1 MKKLILLGLATL
13 ITFSASA
20 QIEMYMEKQEPQA
33 SKPTAIEVK
42 NKLFPIEHSYVFM
55 SSLSDYF
62 KAPNLI
68 GDTLFSVPEKIE
80 GESEDAFNCVLTLNA
95 TKDTVRIKKLPV
107 GEYFYVRDILPASL
121 VNYLLLNDFANKVFV
136 SDTFYHHS
144 YKKGRYI
151 IPKKLTATVNGT
163 GYYNTPCWIYL
174 CGKLGHMSEEDC
186 VNSAQDNEALYVLEN
201 NGTTYYV
208 RSGGKYLQGRRSFP
222 EEGSNKPGKK
232 IYYAHLSSFISVKSY
247 NFLKEK
253 YLGKELY
260 AHGGVVEGYP
270 SRRKDYVR
278 LSKEVCKL
286 EKVFVKDGVLCGEI
300 RNVETNKIE
309 LVYILEVEQLKI
321 WADSNVAEELIKFTK
336 SDQSNAIETVM
347 QIMNNEANLA
357 VDSVFRINCKAIDTK
372 YSRNYCLKI
381 AADSLLSKW
390 SYQEE
395 QIALAKKKQQD
406 QYKAEI
412 LNKYGKKFG
421 NLVIE
426 GKVCLGMSKE
436 MCLEALG
443 YPCKENS
450 SETALGKIDIW
461 TYDCILYNAGYIPN
475 LTHITFTNGK
485 ISGITKLSE

>member
-1 MKKLILLGLATL
+1 M
-13 ITFSASA
+13 F
-20 QIEMYMEKQEPQA
+20 
-33 SKPTAIEVK
+33 
-42 NKLFPIEHSYVFM
+42 
-55 SSLSDYF
+55 
-62 KAPNLI
+62 
-68 GDTLFSVPEKIE
+68 
-80 GESEDAFNCVLTLNA
+80 
-95 TKDTVRIKKLPV
+95 
-107 GEYFYVRDILPASL
+107 
-121 VNYLLLNDFANKVFV
+121 
-136 SDTFYHHS
+136 
-144 YKKGRYI
+144 
-151 IPKKLTATVNGT
+151 
-163 GYYNTPCWIYL
+163 
-174 CGKLGHMSEEDC
+174 
-186 VNSAQDNEALYVLEN
+186 
-201 NGTTYYV
+201 
-208 RSGGKYLQGRRSFP
+208 
-222 EEGSNKPGKK
+222 
-232 IYYAHLSSFISVKSY
+232 

-357 VDSVFRINCKAIDTK
+357 VDSVFRINCKTIDTK

-412 LNKYGKKFG
+412 LNKYGEKFG